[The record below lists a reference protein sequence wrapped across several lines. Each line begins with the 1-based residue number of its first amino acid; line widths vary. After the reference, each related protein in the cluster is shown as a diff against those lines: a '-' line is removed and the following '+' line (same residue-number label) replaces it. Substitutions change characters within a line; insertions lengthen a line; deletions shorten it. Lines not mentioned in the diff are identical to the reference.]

1 MGLPTGISKDRTN
14 TPGPV
19 PTGNPDPKNFTIKRI
34 VSAGKYS
41 ALEVNY
47 PNCTNYEG
55 NKILVVWGDENLMRR
70 LNRLDP
76 HFSDSDES
84 YWELIARFQPTEKGW
99 MMACWL
105 TVELN
110 KMEQ

>member
-1 MGLPTGISKDRTN
+1 MGLPTGISRDKTYE
-14 TPGPV
+14 PGPV
-19 PTGNPDPKNFTIKRI
+19 PTGNPDPKDFKIKRI

-55 NKILVVWGDENLMRR
+55 NKILVVYGTEDLMRR
-70 LNRLDP
+70 LNKLDP
-76 HFSDSDES
+76 HFSEADRM
-84 YWELIARFQPTEKGW
+84 WQLIARFQPTEKGW

>member
-1 MGLPTGISKDRTN
+1 MGLPTGISRSRIDE
-14 TPGPV
+14 PGPV
-19 PTGNPDPKNFTIKRI
+19 PTGNPDPKDFKIKRS
-34 VSAGKYS
+34 VSAGEYC

-55 NKILVVWGDENLMRR
+55 NKILVVRGREDLMHR
-70 LNRLDP
+70 LKRLDP

-84 YWELIARFQPTEKGW
+84 YWSLIARFQPTEKGW

-105 TVELN
+105 TIELN
-110 KMEQ
+110 KMER